1 MSKNRVGLFDFDRYE
16 SIIYFLDRVLERDKK
31 NIRSTLFWEA
41 VETGT
46 TVRGAADNFGLTPH
60 VYNEKMQRFYEE
72 TDAFVFELIVGHM
85 RDACKKIDA
94 RVIESVDQFAK
105 GDRVLCLG
113 DGIGTD
119 TLRFVEDGFDVT
131 YFEFEGPS
139 SQIAQHRFSRA
150 GVESDVEQIHQLGNI
165 PYEKYDVVINR
176 EVLEHVPDPPEV
188 IKDIRNYLDEDGLA
202 IITESF
208 SRIQDRFPTHLA
220 SNRKYAGETK
230 QLFVKEG
237 FTFID
242 SYPGDR
248 PIVLRKTERSDTS
261 RFDSLPPSYPIRKFL
276 RRVAKKVLSSIP
288 A

>member
-1 MSKNRVGLFDFDRYE
+1 MNKNRVGLFDFNEYK
-16 SIIYFLDRVLERDKK
+16 SIVSFIGKVLNRRRK

-46 TVRGAADNFGLTPH
+46 TVRAAAEDFGLTPH
-60 VYNEKMQRFYEE
+60 VHDEKMQRFYEE
-72 TDAFVFELIVGHM
+72 TDAFVFELVVGHM
-85 RDACKKIDA
+85 RDACKQIDA
-94 RVIESVDQFAK
+94 RAIESVDQFAK

-119 TLRFVEDGFDVT
+119 TLRFAEDGFDVT

-139 SQIAQHRFSRA
+139 SQIAHHRFIRA
-150 GVESDVEQIHQLGNI
+150 GVESDVEKIHELEKI
-165 PYEKYDVVINR
+165 PYGKYDVVINR
-176 EVLEHVPDPPEV
+176 EVLEHVPDPPGV
-188 IKDIRNYLDEDGLA
+188 IKDVRNYLDEDGLA

-208 SRIQDRFPTHLA
+208 SRIEDRFPTHLA

-237 FTFID
+237 FTLID

-248 PIVLRKTERSDTS
+248 PIVFRKTESSDPS
-261 RFDSLPPSYPIRKFL
+261 RFDSLPSTYPVRNFV
-276 RRVAKKVLSSIP
+276 RRVVEKVLSFIP
-288 A
+288 G

>member
-1 MSKNRVGLFDFDRYE
+1 MNKNRVGLFDFNKYE
-16 SIIYFLDRVLERDKK
+16 SIVSSINRVLDRSRKK
-31 NIRSTLFWEA
+31 VRSTLFWEA

-46 TVRGAADNFGLTPH
+46 TVRAAAEDFGLTPH
-60 VYNEKMQRFYEE
+60 VHDEKMQRFYEE
-72 TDAFVFELIVGHM
+72 TDAFVFELVVGHM
-85 RDACKKIDA
+85 HDACKQIDA

-119 TLRFVEDGFDVT
+119 TLRFAEDGFDVT

-139 SQIAQHRFSRA
+139 SQFAHHRFTRA
-150 GVESDVEQIHQLGNI
+150 GVESDVEQIHELAEI
-165 PYEKYDVVINR
+165 PYGKYDVVINR
-176 EVLEHVPDPPEV
+176 EVLEHVPNPPKV

-208 SRIQDRFPTHLA
+208 SRIEDRFPTHLA
-220 SNRKYAGETK
+220 SNRKYAGKTK

-237 FTFID
+237 FTLID
-242 SYPGDR
+242 SYPEGR
-248 PIVLRKTERSDTS
+248 PIVFRKTERSDAS
-261 RFDSLPPSYPIRKFL
+261 RFDSLPPYYPVRNL
-276 RRVAKKVLSSIP
+276 VRRVAKKVLSFIP